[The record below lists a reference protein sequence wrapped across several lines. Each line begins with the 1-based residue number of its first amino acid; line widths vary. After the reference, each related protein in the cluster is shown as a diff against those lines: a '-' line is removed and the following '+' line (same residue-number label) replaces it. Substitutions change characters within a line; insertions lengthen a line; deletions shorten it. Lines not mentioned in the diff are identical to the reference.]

1 MVAVAVDDGGEY
13 EIEHELVV
21 ELAAER
27 AHDGVA
33 NEPPAPPSLQ
43 AMPPVGEEASEP
55 LVSATVAVKTTE
67 PPAVV
72 LAGLGV
78 NVVVVEWDGAF
89 ATAYESPP

>member
-1 MVAVAVDDGGEY
+1 M
-13 EIEHELVV
+13 HLLWLELTLVSV
-21 ELAAER
+21 QTVL
-27 AHDGVA
+27 GL

-43 AMPPVGEEASEP
+43 AMLPVGEEAPEP